1 MHFVLVMAVLAALVI
16 SENSPSQPVSSVT
29 IRLATALGGMGLVA
43 LFAAV
48 SSGVIARRL
57 QSQQQRRAELL
68 RWFRNL
74 RRIHSALWLIVA
86 GGILYWLGWSQLV
99 RFNWSLDRFILVDEL
114 LILAPVLVPIVLSWC
129 AFYDVER
136 ALQISEAGETALPA
150 PLCSRRQYLSLH
162 LRHYLGVLLLPVL
175 AMLAIQDL
183 AKWMVPD
190 LLEGPYSAAVYA
202 PPLLLVFAAF
212 PSLLRRTW
220 ETAPLEPGMLRDR
233 LEAASTRFGFR
244 AREILVWRTGD
255 MIVNA
260 AVAGFLPG
268 FRYIFLSDALLRQ
281 LNHEEVEAVFGHEV
295 GHVRH
300 RHLLLRVAA
309 MLVPVCLWL
318 LIQSACPE
326 AAGRIEATLTGS
338 RFGGPVP
345 MGLVMLTGL
354 GLYVLVVFGAYS
366 RILETQA
373 DLYGCRGGSVPGEH
387 RPAEAFISA
396 LEKLASANGIDRKA
410 ASWQHASVAQRVD
423 FLRQTET
430 DPACERRFHRRVRLI
445 NRLVVALVLSP
456 LAYRL
461 LTVG

>member
-29 IRLATALGGMGLVA
+29 IRLVAALGGMGLVA

-48 SSGVIARRL
+48 SSGLIAWRL
-57 QSQQQRRAELL
+57 RSQQQRRAELL
-68 RWFRNL
+68 RWFKNL
-74 RRIHSALWLIVA
+74 RRIHSVLWLAVA

-99 RFNWSLDRFILVDEL
+99 RFNWSLDRFVLVDDL

-129 AFYDVER
+129 AFYEVER
-136 ALQISEAGETALPA
+136 ALQLSACGEVALPT
-150 PLCSRRQYLSLH
+150 PLCSRRQYLGLH

-175 AMLAIQDL
+175 GMLAFQDL
-183 AKWMVPD
+183 ARYFVPD
-190 LLEGPYSAAVYA
+190 VLKGPYAGAVYV
-202 PPLLLVFAAF
+202 PPLVLVFMAF

-220 ETAPLEPGMLRDR
+220 ETAPLEAGALRDR
-233 LEAASTRFGFR
+233 LEEASARFGFHP
-244 AREILVWRTGD
+244 REILVWRTGD

-268 FRYIFLSDALLRQ
+268 LRYVFLSDALLRQ
-281 LNHEEVEAVFGHEV
+281 LDDEEVEAVFGHEV

-318 LIQSACPE
+318 LIQSACPD
-326 AAGRIEATLTGS
+326 AARRLEELLVRDALGS
-338 RFGGPVP
+338 QASV
-345 MGLVMLTGL
+345 GLAMLCGL

-373 DLYGCRGGSVPGEH
+373 DLYGCRSTGLLAED
-387 RPAEAFISA
+387 RPRLAFISA
-396 LEKLASANGIDRKA
+396 LEKLAAANGIDRKA
-410 ASWQHASVAQRVD
+410 SSWQHASVAQRVD
-423 FLRQTET
+423 FLRQTAL
-430 DPACERRFHRRVRLI
+430 DPDCERRFHRRVRVLNLLI
-445 NRLVVALVLSP
+445 VAIVLSP
-456 LAYRL
+456 AAYRIL
-461 LTVG
+461 VG